1 MTADTYAEK
10 QKKFG
15 EEKAE
20 RFRQFQKEFGTP
32 DLEAIAAKYSSE
44 II

>member
-1 MTADTYAEK
+1 MTADAYAEK

-15 EEKAE
+15 EEKVE
-20 RFRQFQKEFGTP
+20 RFRQFQNEFGTP
-32 DLEAIAAKYSSE
+32 DLEPIAAKYDSE